1 MLRPAACTYVAGHR
15 GLVGSAILRKLAA
28 LGFTNVLT
36 RDRRELDL
44 TDRDSVRRF
53 LAAHRPEFVFLCAA
67 RVGGIAANIAEP
79 VPFLLDNLAI
89 QNNVL
94 EACAAF
100 GVTKTMFLGSSCVYP
115 RQAPQP
121 IRESSFM
128 TGPLEPTNES
138 YAVAKIAGIRLAAA
152 LHAQYGLRI
161 VCPMPCNVYGPNDH
175 FEFERSHV
183 VSALVRRFVEAA
195 DAGAAEVVLWGT
207 GSARR
212 EFMHADD
219 LADACLFLMERHDS
233 PELINVGT
241 GVDQTIRELA
251 ELIAAAVGYRGR
263 MSWDASRPDGMPRK
277 LLDVSRINALGWRS
291 RIDLA
296 SGLPGVIDE
305 CRRYRAGRAATT
317 NGPVH

>member
-1 MLRPAACTYVAGHR
+1 LLGADARVFVAGHR
-15 GLVGSAILRKLAA
+15 GLVGSAIHRKLAA
-28 LGFTNVLT
+28 MGCTHVLT

-44 TDRDSVRRF
+44 TDRESVRRF
-53 LAAHRPEFVFLCAA
+53 FAAHRPEFVFLCAA
-67 RVGGIAANIAEP
+67 KVGGIAANMAEP
-79 VPFLLDNLAI
+79 VAFLLDNLAI

-100 GVTKTMFLGSSCVYP
+100 GVTKTIFLGSSCVYP
-115 RQAPQP
+115 REAPQP
-121 IRESSFM
+121 IQESSFM

-138 YAVAKIAGIRLAAA
+138 YAVAKVAGVRLAAA
-152 LHAQYGLRI
+152 LHEQYGLSI
-161 VCPMPCNVYGPNDH
+161 LCPMPCNVYGPNDH

-183 VSALVRRFVEAA
+183 VSALVRRFVEAT
-195 DAGAAEVVLWGT
+195 DAGASEVVLWGT

-219 LADACLFLMERHDS
+219 LADACLFLIERYDS

-263 MSWDASRPDGMPRK
+263 MTWDTSKPDGMPRK

-291 RIDLA
+291 SIDLA

-305 CRRYRAGRAATT
+305 CRRYLAGAAA
-317 NGPVH
+317 GAPAR